1 MTDRELLEKMFDKLV
16 ALEKKVDNLPTREE
30 VNKGFSDVMAMITVT
45 QKHLQDHEH
54 TLKLVT
60 K

>member
-1 MTDRELLEKMFDKLV
+1 MTDRELMEKMFDKLIT
-16 ALEKKVDNLPTREE
+16 LEKKVDNLPTREE
-30 VNKGFSDVMAMITVT
+30 VNKGFGDVMARITVT

-54 TLKLVT
+54 TLKLAT